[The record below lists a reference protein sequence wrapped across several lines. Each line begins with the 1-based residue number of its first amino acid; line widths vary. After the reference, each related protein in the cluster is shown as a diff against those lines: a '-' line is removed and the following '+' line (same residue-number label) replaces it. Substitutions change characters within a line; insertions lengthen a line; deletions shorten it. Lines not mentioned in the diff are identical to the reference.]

1 MLFHKAF
8 LKKAAR
14 LFCLSL
20 FALLFTLKDFAQ
32 QSRTVADFDRGW
44 HFNLGDVKDGEKIS
58 LNDASWR
65 LLNLPHDW
73 SIEGKFSKDNPATPE
88 GGALPGGIGWYR
100 KTFTVPAASKNKSVY
115 IDFDGVYQK
124 SDVWINGHH
133 LGFRPNGYISFQ
145 YELTPY
151 LNYGAKKN
159 TIAVKV
165 DNSMQPNSRWYSGSG
180 IYRNV
185 WLVTTNKTAISHW
198 GTYITTPQISKSSA
212 TVHVETQIHSPANSS
227 KIKTFIYDSRGLLI
241 KTVTSIINTEKTK
254 DTLTIKQ

>member
-8 LKKAAR
+8 LQKAAK

-20 FALLFTLKDFAQ
+20 TILLFTLKGFGQ
-32 QSRTVADFDRGW
+32 QGRTIADFDKGW
-44 HFNLGDVKDGEKIS
+44 HFNLGNVKDGEKAS
-58 LNDASWR
+58 LNDANWR

-73 SIEGKFSKDNPATPE
+73 SIEGQFSQDNPATPE

-100 KTFTVPAASKNKSVY
+100 KTFTVPASSKNKLMY

-133 LGFRPNGYISFQ
+133 LGFRPNGYISFR

-151 LNYGAKKN
+151 LNFGGKN
-159 TIAVKV
+159 TVAVKV
-165 DNSMQPNSRWYSGSG
+165 DNSVQPNSRWYSGSG

-185 WLVTTNKTAISHW
+185 WLVTTNKLAIEHW
-198 GTYITTPQISKSSA
+198 GTFFTTPEVSEKSA
-212 TVHVETQIHSPANSS
+212 TIEANIIIRNNFSQDQRQITALL
-227 KIKTFIYDSRGLLI
+227 FSRDESGNQCL
-241 KTVTSIINTEKTK
+241 
-254 DTLTIKQ
+254 